1 MKNYFIIIFIS
12 TLIVITSVVKN
23 STRKLE
29 AKIFNSEEQIKIL
42 SDKKKLILLEN
53 TYLSSPE
60 RLFGLK
66 RELLD
71 ENFITMKLEKI
82 IPLESYENNLTGRII
97 IKKHNSDLDNF
108 YESKFKIDLNR
119 VAFIFVIIFT
129 FILLYST
136 RVIYLSSKTFQ
147 NNSYKINKIKR
158 ADITD
163 RHGNYISK
171 SVFTTNVGIDPMLVK
186 DKKKLLL

>member
-1 MKNYFIIIFIS
+1 MK
-12 TLIVITSVVKN
+12 
-23 STRKLE
+23 
-29 AKIFNSEEQIKIL
+29 
-42 SDKKKLILLEN
+42 
-53 TYLSSPE
+53 
-60 RLFGLK
+60 
-66 RELLD
+66 
-71 ENFITMKLEKI
+71 
-82 IPLESYENNLTGRII
+82 NNLTGRITI
-97 IKKHNSDLDNF
+97 NRHNSDLDNF

-186 DKKKLLL
+186 DKNNSKNWFPL

>member
-1 MKNYFIIIFIS
+1 MKN
-12 TLIVITSVVKN
+12 N
-23 STRKLE
+23 
-29 AKIFNSEEQIKIL
+29 
-42 SDKKKLILLEN
+42 
-53 TYLSSPE
+53 
-60 RLFGLK
+60 
-66 RELLD
+66 
-71 ENFITMKLEKI
+71 M
-82 IPLESYENNLTGRII
+82 TGRII
-97 IKKHNSDLDNF
+97 INKHNSDLDNF

-119 VAFIFVIIFT
+119 VAFIFVIIFI
-129 FILLYST
+129 FVLLYST

-186 DKKKLLL
+186 DKKKLLLKLQYSFPNKNISEIKKKTLREQIFLY

>member
-1 MKNYFIIIFIS
+1 MK
-12 TLIVITSVVKN
+12 
-23 STRKLE
+23 
-29 AKIFNSEEQIKIL
+29 
-42 SDKKKLILLEN
+42 
-53 TYLSSPE
+53 
-60 RLFGLK
+60 
-66 RELLD
+66 
-71 ENFITMKLEKI
+71 
-82 IPLESYENNLTGRII
+82 NNLTGRII
-97 IKKHNSDLDNF
+97 INRHNSDLDNF

-186 DKKKLLL
+186 DKKKLLLKLQYSFPKKIYQR